1 MKEKRVLHLLGQVNE
16 EYIAEAAPSKSSKS
30 NRRGVRWGV
39 IAACLCLALVGIFQL
54 NQEPAFSLVMTAYA
68 ADGTGYELGD
78 TPVTILDNMEVS
90 SGSYT
95 TYDDGTGHGRS
106 GFLFHIVCENENIDT
121 ISYTIN
127 NETNATNMAELS
139 QNNAWFATQSVT
151 ENTALD
157 EFPVYATRRSPNGTY
172 AYSYVGNTYT
182 VSYNDQNSSEIYL
195 EYRIESVNG
204 QWTAKEISITVNAKL
219 KDGSTAEKELLIQP
233 TYNDSM
239 REIRISV
246 K

>member
-1 MKEKRVLHLLGQVNE
+1 MLLRNKVPNNRSARTSYLVPGTFHLSIIN
-16 EYIAEAAPSKSSKS
+16 I
-30 NRRGVRWGV
+30 
-39 IAACLCLALVGIFQL
+39 
-54 NQEPAFSLVMTAYA
+54 
-68 ADGTGYELGD
+68 
-78 TPVTILDNMEVS
+78 
-90 SGSYT
+90 
-95 TYDDGTGHGRS
+95 
-106 GFLFHIVCENENIDT
+106 CENIV
-121 ISYTIN
+121 IK
-127 NETNATNMAELS
+127 LS
-139 QNNAWFATQSVT
+139 KVQ
-151 ENTALD
+151 
-157 EFPVYATRRSPNGTY
+157 RRQDGYFCIWNYWGNGTY

-182 VSYNDQNSSEIYL
+182 VNYNDQNSSEIYL

>member
-1 MKEKRVLHLLGQVNE
+1 M
-16 EYIAEAAPSKSSKS
+16 
-30 NRRGVRWGV
+30 
-39 IAACLCLALVGIFQL
+39 
-54 NQEPAFSLVMTAYA
+54 
-68 ADGTGYELGD
+68 
-78 TPVTILDNMEVS
+78 
-90 SGSYT
+90 
-95 TYDDGTGHGRS
+95 
-106 GFLFHIVCENENIDT
+106 
-121 ISYTIN
+121 
-127 NETNATNMAELS
+127 
-139 QNNAWFATQSVT
+139 
-151 ENTALD
+151 
-157 EFPVYATRRSPNGTY
+157 YATRRSPNGTY

-182 VSYNDQNSSEIYL
+182 VNYNDQNSSEIYL